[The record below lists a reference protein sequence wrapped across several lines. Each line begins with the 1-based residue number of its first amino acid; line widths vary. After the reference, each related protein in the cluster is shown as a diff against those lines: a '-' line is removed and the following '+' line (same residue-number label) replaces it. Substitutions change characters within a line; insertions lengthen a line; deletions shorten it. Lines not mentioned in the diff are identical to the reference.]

1 MLSLDSHGISSL
13 FWNGFCVLMEEPP
26 LLVLYLI
33 IARFIYLQSLMDY
46 TLLED

>member
-1 MLSLDSHGISSL
+1 MLKVWIRMV
-13 FWNGFCVLMEEPP
+13 FQAYFEMVCVLVEEPP

-33 IARFIYLQSLMDY
+33 DRFIYLQSLMDY